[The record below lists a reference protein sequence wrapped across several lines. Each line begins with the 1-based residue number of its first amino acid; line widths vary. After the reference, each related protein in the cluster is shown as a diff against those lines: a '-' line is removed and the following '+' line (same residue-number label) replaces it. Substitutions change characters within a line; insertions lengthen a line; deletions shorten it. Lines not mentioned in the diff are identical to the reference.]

1 MCELFVEVDE
11 FTVKLEYWSSVLDR
25 VVVEVGNDSAFERVV
40 SVEHEDHVDH
50 ILWIWKKIKWKA
62 KVPESMRKLL
72 SLFLCFLHHVK
83 QDIVARSFI
92 QSNISNIHSA
102 EELDSVINDSFKEL
116 FTLPKR
122 WMNRRQVGSLLSS
135 CFAVESDDSL
145 PSILFRDKWHYSDVK
160 LDLLKV
166 WIIVLLAALAPVGGS
181 TSNWILRIL
190 LRSSHY

>member
-1 MCELFVEVDE
+1 MKIMLII
-11 FTVKLEYWSSVLDR
+11 YSGSGRRSS
-25 VVVEVGNDSAFERVV
+25 EKPKSQNQWGSF
-40 SVEHEDHVDH
+40 S
-50 ILWIWKKIKWKA
+50 
-62 KVPESMRKLL
+62 

-102 EELDSVINDSFKEL
+102 EELDSVIDESFKEL